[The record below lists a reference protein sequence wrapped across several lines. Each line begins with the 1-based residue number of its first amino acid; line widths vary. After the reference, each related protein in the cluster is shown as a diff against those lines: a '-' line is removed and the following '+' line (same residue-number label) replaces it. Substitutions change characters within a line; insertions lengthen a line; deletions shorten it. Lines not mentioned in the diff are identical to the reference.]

1 MLESDLEFLISQ
13 YLDGTLPADEKGAL
27 LRRVET
33 DADARKLLEEYQRLE
48 DVLKAQPVPE
58 LPLQQLNARIAIAAC
73 LVIASIVGVRVLTD
87 REGRSTAPQ
96 ASNLPAV
103 VVIEG
108 PRSETAAGEAVVEIQ
123 LTPAPAAVQGWR
135 HSEVVVSRPS
145 RVIIASGDA
154 PHSESDSGPF

>member
-1 MLESDLEFLISQ
+1 MAPCRP
-13 YLDGTLPADEKGAL
+13 T
-27 LRRVET
+27 RR
-33 DADARKLLEEYQRLE
+33 ARKLLEEYQRLE

-58 LPLQQLNARIAIAAC
+58 LPLQQLNARIAAAVSEEPATYKMPWLRYGARIAIAAC

>member
-58 LPLQQLNARIAIAAC
+58 LPLQQLNARIAAAVSEEPATYKMPWLRYGARIAIAAC

-96 ASNLPAV
+96 ASNLPSALNATV
-103 VVIEG
+103 NN
-108 PRSETAAGEAVVEIQ
+108 SSAAC
-123 LTPAPAAVQGWR
+123 TR
-135 HSEVVVSRPS
+135 FVSNLPS
-145 RVIIASGDA
+145 A
-154 PHSESDSGPF
+154 